1 MEIFNGIVE
10 KNSILRLMKQ
20 GKEVLWLNPQ
30 KTSFEESMADCELG
44 QKDVDE
50 AEQRLLRFAP
60 LIQKYFPETKEQNG
74 LIESP
79 LVEIDVMKQRIN
91 EKYESALEGKLL
103 LMEDSH
109 LAIAG
114 SVKARGGIYEVLK
127 HTEDLVLEHGLL
139 KDGESYAR
147 LGEPDVKSFFSEYT
161 VQVGSTGNL
170 GLSIGIISAV
180 LGYHVIVH
188 MSADAKQWKKDLLR
202 SYGVDVRE
210 YEGDYGEAVKRGRAL
225 SDADKNSYFVD
236 DENSRN
242 LFLGYSVA
250 GKRLQKQLEKMQIKV
265 DEEHPLFVYIPCG
278 VGGAPGGICFGL
290 KQIFK
295 DSVYCFFVEPVQ
307 APCMLLGLAT
317 GLNNQISVQDIGLSG
332 KTQADGLAVGRPS
345 AFVGG
350 IMEKMLSGEM
360 TVQDHMLYDYMRD
373 LLETEEI
380 FLEPS
385 ACAAFQMPVCM
396 NNREEWK
403 AYLAENELEKKMK
416 NAVHIAWATGGS
428 LVPEE
433 IREEYIHTNI
443 IE

>member
-1 MEIFNGIVE
+1 MENFNGIVK
-10 KNSILRLMKQ
+10 KNPILQLMKQ
-20 GKEVLWLNPQ
+20 GKEVFWMNPQ
-30 KTSFEESMADCELG
+30 KTCFEESMADCGLG
-44 QKDVDE
+44 QKDVDM

-79 LVEIDVMKQRIN
+79 LVEIDAMKQQIN
-91 EKYESALEGKLL
+91 EKYDSALEGKLL
-103 LMEDSH
+103 LKEDSH

-139 KDGESYAR
+139 KEGESYAR
-147 LGEPDVKSFFSEYT
+147 LGEPDIKSFFGEYT

-202 SYGVDVRE
+202 NYGVDVRE
-210 YEGDYGEAVKRGRAL
+210 YDGDYGEAVKRGRAL

-236 DENSRN
+236 DENSEL

-250 GKRLQKQLEKMQIKV
+250 GKRLQKQIQEMQIEV

-278 VGGAPGGICFGL
+278 VGGAPGGISFGL

-295 DSVYCFFVEPVQ
+295 DCVHCFFVEPVQ
-307 APCMLLGLAT
+307 APCMLLGLVT
-317 GLNNQISVQDIGLSG
+317 GLNNEISVQDIGLSG
-332 KTQADGLAVGRPS
+332 KTQADGLAVSRPS

-350 IMEKMLSGEM
+350 LMKTMLSGEM
-360 TVQDHMLYDYMRD
+360 TVQDYKLNNYMRE
-373 LLETEEI
+373 LLKTEGI

-385 ACAAFQMPVCM
+385 ACAAFQGPVCV
-396 NNREEWK
+396 NGREEWK
-403 AYLAENELEKKMK
+403 KYLAENGLERKMK
-416 NAVHIAWATGGS
+416 NAVHIVWATGGS

-433 IREEYIHTNI
+433 IREEYIRTGNI
-443 IE
+443 E

>member
-1 MEIFNGIVE
+1 
-10 KNSILRLMKQ
+10 MKQ
-20 GKEVLWLNPQ
+20 GKEVFWLNPQ
-30 KTSFEESMADCELG
+30 KTSFEKSMADCELG

-60 LIQKYFPETKEQNG
+60 LIQKYFSETKEQNG

-79 LVEIDVMKQRIN
+79 LVEIDAMKQRIN

-103 LMEDSH
+103 LKEDSH

-127 HTEDLVLEHGLL
+127 HTEDLMLEHGLL

>member
-1 MEIFNGIVE
+1 
-10 KNSILRLMKQ
+10 
-20 GKEVLWLNPQ
+20 
-30 KTSFEESMADCELG
+30 
-44 QKDVDE
+44 
-50 AEQRLLRFAP
+50 
-60 LIQKYFPETKEQNG
+60 
-74 LIESP
+74 
-79 LVEIDVMKQRIN
+79 MKQRIN

-103 LMEDSH
+103 LKEDSH

-127 HTEDLVLEHGLL
+127 HTEDLMLEHGLL

-250 GKRLQKQLEKMQIKV
+250 GKRLQKQIEKMQIKV

>member
-1 MEIFNGIVE
+1 
-10 KNSILRLMKQ
+10 MKQ
-20 GKEVLWLNPQ
+20 GKEVFWLNPQ
-30 KTSFEESMADCELG
+30 KTSFEKSMADCELG

-79 LVEIDVMKQRIN
+79 LVEIDAMKQRIN

-103 LMEDSH
+103 LKEDSH

-127 HTEDLVLEHGLL
+127 HTEDLMLEHGLL